1 MRLSPTLL
9 ILIGLASTF
18 FSCTPRTVLRMDAD
32 ESAEI
37 KWNYGRQIL
46 QLHEDSMDAEVY
58 FDTYSKNDL
67 IFDVELTNWGSESV
81 LVAPENIYLKCADGV
96 GTRTAAD
103 PEWVLLKEEID
114 ASRREANAK
123 NLAIFVG
130 VATVATVVAVAASD
144 RDNNN
149 GNNNNDNNSNNYN
162 SNNVYVSTY
171 VAPALP
177 APVMPP
183 SIDFWA
189 NYALRKTTLDE
200 NHKVGGKVVVPR
212 MDGCPVLDLYLPFGG
227 ETAMVA
233 RFKQQ
238 VIQP

>member
-1 MRLSPTLL
+1 
-9 ILIGLASTF
+9 
-18 FSCTPRTVLRMDAD
+18 
-32 ESAEI
+32 
-37 KWNYGRQIL
+37 
-46 QLHEDSMDAEVY
+46 MDAEVY

-81 LVAPENIYLKCADGV
+81 LVAPENIYLKCADGI
-96 GTRTAAD
+96 GKRMAAD
-103 PEWVLLKEEID
+103 PEGVLLKEEID

-149 GNNNNDNNSNNYN
+149 GNNNDDNNSNNFN
-162 SNNVYVSTY
+162 SNNVYISTY
-171 VAPALP
+171 VAPPLS

-183 SIDFWA
+183 SNDFWA
-189 NYALRKTTLDE
+189 NYSLRKTTLDK

-212 MDGCPVLDLYLPFGG
+212 MDGCPVLELYLPFGG
-227 ETAMVA
+227 EPAMVA

>member
-1 MRLSPTLL
+1 MRLSTIHL
-9 ILIGLASTF
+9 ILLGLASTF
-18 FSCTPRTVLRMDAD
+18 FACTPRTVLRLDAD
-32 ESAEI
+32 AAEV
-37 KWNYGRQIL
+37 KWNYGRQIV
-46 QLHEDSMDAEVY
+46 QLHQDSMDAEVY

-81 LVAPENIYLKCADGV
+81 LVAPESIYLKCADGV
-96 GTRTAAD
+96 GNRMAAD

-123 NLAIFVG
+123 NMAIFVG
-130 VATVATVVAVAASD
+130 VAAVATVVAVAASD

-149 GNNNNDNNSNNYN
+149 NNDDNNSNNYN
-162 SNNVYVSTY
+162 SNNVYISTY
-171 VAPALP
+171 VAPPLP

-212 MDGCPVLDLYLPFGG
+212 MDGCPVLELYLPFGA
-227 ETAMVA
+227 EPAMVA